1 MEPRLTE
8 LNYNEILMYL
18 GHRGQEITPEVEGQ
32 IRRCMEEIARTAEPR
47 LVYQPAGAGG
57 GSHPRPASGGGR
69 TFKGCSRRAG
79 EAVLMAVTLGPG

>member
-32 IRRCMEEIARTAEPR
+32 IRRCMEEIARAAEPR
-47 LVYQPAGAGG
+47 LVYRRLALAGAP
-57 GSHPRPASGGGR
+57 SPACLWRGR

-79 EAVLMAVTLGPG
+79 RRC